1 MSSRVVR
8 LLAAVLA
15 LGTLGGLAASAPAKR
30 GGGLAPLNALA
41 VPKPTQIDQFVR
53 DSAAAKQLGKAL
65 FWDMQAGSD
74 GRTACA
80 SCHYAAGADSRSRN
94 QINPH
99 GGGFA
104 GKGPNAQL
112 TAADFPVTS
121 DNVVGSQGVMPSTF
135 KDVLDGD
142 PLDSQLFAPSDP
154 DFHVGAVNVRRTT
167 GRNTPSAV

>member
-8 LLAAVLA
+8 SLAAVLA

-53 DSAAAKQLGKAL
+53 DATAAQQLGKAL
-65 FWDMQAGSD
+65 FWDMQEGSD

-94 QINPH
+94 QLNPR
-99 GGGFA
+99 GGSFT

-112 TAADFPVTS
+112 TADDFPLHRLADPANALSQVLS
-121 DNVVGSQGVMPSTF
+121 DT
-135 KDVLDGD
+135 
-142 PLDSQLFAPSDP
+142 
-154 DFHVGAVNVRRTT
+154 
-167 GRNTPSAV
+167 